1 MRNGLLGA
9 HPLGTERF
17 SGSYH
22 PDDCVFLLQPIELP
36 WVDLAQKERLLQS
49 GAAHYS
55 ELLSPEH
62 VPSVE
67 YLQAFERAVEASAP
81 AVARDVMR
89 LAELVQRKVSGH
101 ACLVSL
107 ARAGT
112 PLGVLLRHALREGFS
127 RSADHFS
134 LSLIAGRGID
144 TVALDHLRARG
155 YADESIV
162 FVDGWTA
169 KGVIGRALGA
179 AVADYNAS
187 RNAHLD
193 PTLVTLV
200 DLCGSTHAAASTDDL
215 LLPSSLLG
223 ATVSG
228 LVSRT
233 VLTDSIVASGG
244 FHGCR
249 FYAEEASHDRSGW
262 FVDAIR
268 PFFASASSV
277 VPIAPRDLA
286 GEARAAAEALRR
298 WMERLGCSSPSR
310 LKPGIGE
317 ATRVLLRRVP
327 EKVVVRDAA
336 DVGIAHLLLLAGEK
350 GVPVAVEPTLAWR
363 AVAII
368 TEAA

>member
-1 MRNGLLGA
+1 MRSSPGSDRLGS
-9 HPLGTERF
+9 ERF
-17 SGSYH
+17 SGSYQ
-22 PDDCVFLLQPIELP
+22 PDDCVFLLQPIDLP

-62 VPSVE
+62 EPSAA
-67 YLQAFERAVEASAP
+67 YLEAFERAVEASAP
-81 AVARDVMR
+81 ALARDVMR
-89 LAELVQRKVSGH
+89 LAELVQRKVAGH
-101 ACLVSL
+101 VCLVSL

-112 PLGVLLRHALREGFS
+112 PLGVLLRHALRDGFA

-155 YADESIV
+155 YPDASIV

-187 RNAHLD
+187 RRAHLD
-193 PTLVTLV
+193 ATLVTLV

-215 LLPSSLLG
+215 LVPSSLLG

-233 VLTDSIVASGG
+233 VLNDSIAASGG

-249 FYAEEASHDRSGW
+249 FYAEEAARDRSRW

-268 PFFASASSV
+268 PLFPGAASV
-277 VPIAPRDLA
+277 EPIAPRDLA
-286 GEARAAAEALRR
+286 REARAAAEALRG

-327 EKVVVRDAA
+327 EEVVVRDAA
-336 DVGIAHLLLLAGEK
+336 DVAVAHLLLLAAEK
-350 GVPVAVEPTLAWR
+350 GVAVTVEPSLPWR
-363 AVAII
+363 AVAVI